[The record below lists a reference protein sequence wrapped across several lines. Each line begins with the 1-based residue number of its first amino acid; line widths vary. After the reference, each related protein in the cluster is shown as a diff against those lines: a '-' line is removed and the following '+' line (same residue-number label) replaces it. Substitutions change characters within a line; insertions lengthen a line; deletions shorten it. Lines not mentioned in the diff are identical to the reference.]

1 MNKTLEDIGTHRLG
15 VILVLVSALV
25 FSTAGIF
32 TKGVHAGAWDIIFW
46 RGLFG
51 TGFTVLYVWWR
62 GSFTSDFFRMGKTG
76 WAAAIVG
83 ASGTAAYIPA
93 FKLTTIANVSLIYAA
108 TPMVSALLAWWWIG
122 ERAGKTV
129 LLASAVSLLGVF
141 IIVGGSVGGLHL
153 TGDLLACYMVLA
165 MAVGFVIYRK
175 FPNTP
180 AAGPSALSSI
190 LLMPFAFVFGAPF
203 SNSFPEIAIMV
214 AFGLVFA
221 IASITLSE
229 GAKRLPAAETS
240 LLSILEVV
248 FAPLFAWAI
257 FSEIPALATL
267 AGGALILAGVLATQ
281 VWPKRVVS
289 LV

>member
-1 MNKTLEDIGTHRLG
+1 MDNKHRLG
-15 VILVLVSALV
+15 IILVVVSALV
-25 FSTAGIF
+25 FSTAGLF
-32 TKGVHAGAWDIIFW
+32 TKGVTASAWDIIFW

-51 TGFTVLYVWWR
+51 TLFTFAYVAWR
-62 GSFTSDFFRMGKTG
+62 GTFIPEFLRMGKSG
-76 WAAAIVG
+76 IASAIVG
-83 ASGTAAYIPA
+83 ALGTAAYIPA

-108 TPMVSALLAWWWIG
+108 TPMVSALLAWAWIG
-122 ERAGKTV
+122 ERARKSV
-129 LLASAVSLLGVF
+129 LAASVAAMIGVAV
-141 IIVGGSVGGLHL
+141 IVWGSIGGLHL
-153 TGDLLACYMVLA
+153 QGDLLACAMVLA
-165 MAVGFVIYRK
+165 MGIGFVIYRK

-214 AFGLVFA
+214 VFGLVFA
-221 IASITLSE
+221 IASITLS

-257 FSEIPALATL
+257 FSELPALATL

>member
-1 MNKTLEDIGTHRLG
+1 MDKKHRCG
-15 VILVLVSALV
+15 VILVLLSALV

-32 TKGVHAGAWDIIFW
+32 TKYVHAGAWDIIFW

-51 TGFTVLYVWWR
+51 TGFTLFYVWWR
-62 GSFTSDFFRMGKTG
+62 GSFTSDFFKMGKTG

-93 FKLTTIANVSLIYAA
+93 FKLATIANVSLIYAA

-257 FSEIPALATL
+257 FSELPALATL

-281 VWPKRVVS
+281 VWPRKAVAVI
-289 LV
+289 